1 MLMSI
6 SLLSRNLPH
15 LPPPDMFSD
24 FTFFFFFISPRESVV
39 ALWIQS
45 SRIYEKP
52 LNVLQFWR
60 RGGEEIIFSIPL
72 ILSMVFIYIGTH
84 PPYIFPYDLYS
95 SKFPLRDLM
104 TWVKYKPNQGR
115 PLIGWHRLCLIRM
128 LTPSHVC
135 YEFKTHIKRICR
147 LYSQEQIVT
156 LFPFINVSYGY
167 NQNCCDGS
175 FLSVNDTPFFFFFSF
190 RFLLVI
196 HLGNWPPES
205 RKCQFNEIHIW
216 LLTLKDPCLS
226 RNA

>member
-15 LPPPDMFSD
+15 LPTPDMFSD
-24 FTFFFFFISPRESVV
+24 FTFFFFFLSPRESVV

-147 LYSQEQIVT
+147 LYS
-156 LFPFINVSYGY
+156 
-167 NQNCCDGS
+167 
-175 FLSVNDTPFFFFFSF
+175 
-190 RFLLVI
+190 
-196 HLGNWPPES
+196 
-205 RKCQFNEIHIW
+205 
-216 LLTLKDPCLS
+216 
-226 RNA
+226 